1 MFAFVNAGIDL
12 RLISL
17 EQMNNSVSWG
27 IFLGLFIG
35 KQLGV
40 FSFVYIAVKL
50 NLTKLPAIVSWLQLY
65 GVAVLTG
72 VGFTMSL
79 FIDSLAYVDSSIFF
93 YTDKLAILL
102 GSLFSGIIGYII
114 LLNVKNKKLI

>member
-1 MFAFVNAGIDL
+1 MFLMQTREPASSIASIALSGKK
-12 RLISL
+12 R
-17 EQMNNSVSWG
+17 SV
-27 IFLGLFIG
+27 IYL
-35 KQLGV
+35 
-40 FSFVYIAVKL
+40 AVKL
-50 NLTKLPAIVSWLQLY
+50 NLTKLPTNVSWLQLY

-114 LLNVKNKKLI
+114 LLNVKKKKLI

>member
-1 MFAFVNAGIDL
+1 MQELIL

-17 EQMNNSVSWG
+17 SQMNNSVSWG

-40 FSFVYIAVKL
+40 FFVYIAVKL
-50 NLTKLPAIVSWLQLY
+50 NLTKLPTNVSWPQLY
-65 GVAVLTG
+65 GVAILTG

-79 FIDSLAYVDSSIFF
+79 FIDSLVYVDSSAFF
-93 YTDKLAILL
+93 ILINW
-102 GSLFSGIIGYII
+102 LFYWDLYLSGVTGLYHFI
-114 LLNVKNKKLI
+114 KCKK